1 MSEKTVTAEQV
12 REWLKAQRKFFHETY
27 NGGHHE
33 KETNEAFHHGM
44 DTVFNGMDE
53 LIPPMMKAWQDDSF
67 LPSRRKSDSGGEPRG
82 RNRSAP

>member
-1 MSEKTVTAEQV
+1 
-12 REWLKAQRKFFHETY
+12 
-27 NGGHHE
+27 
-33 KETNEAFHHGM
+33 M